1 MNESDSCEEDN
12 TFYFESDHLALRG
25 NADYTNM
32 LRTIAVLEVQRMRV
46 HKQLEELELAKQ
58 RYLNDPELLLQKLR
72 NNEEIIAPN
81 YMTIEKLP
89 EITTN
94 LDLLPPVDINIK
106 EEPDSDTKPATVRG
120 RVVDESKPETFN
132 QLWSCEEQRRLEEL
146 LIEYPAEAIESR
158 RYVKI
163 AKALGNRTPQQV
175 CSRVQKY
182 FQKLHDAGLPIPGR
196 RPKNRRGGQSKAKH
210 FFRPTTFFP
219 AFNVPVHMPE
229 DDFLMGDLQTSSS
242 SLPTDTRKV
251 STETLL
257 KDAIANGI
265 EVQNDDDRERV
276 IKILTIIKDE
286 KLKTP
291 EGYNPDPLAAMCET
305 CCVSAI
311 SRLHWRCNTCY
322 RYLNQCSDCIVTQLL
337 AHNFEHLSHDV
348 VTESDL

>member
-1 MNESDSCEEDN
+1 M
-12 TFYFESDHLALRG
+12 
-25 NADYTNM
+25 
-32 LRTIAVLEVQRMRV
+32 
-46 HKQLEELELAKQ
+46 
-58 RYLNDPELLLQKLR
+58 
-72 NNEEIIAPN
+72 
-81 YMTIEKLP
+81 
-89 EITTN
+89 
-94 LDLLPPVDINIK
+94 
-106 EEPDSDTKPATVRG
+106 
-120 RVVDESKPETFN
+120 
-132 QLWSCEEQRRLEEL
+132 WSCEEQRRLEEL